1 MSKKLEPHV
10 FEKGDML
17 YIVAPVT
24 PFTPG
29 ASEIEEFAFAK
40 NLKEQAPNDNL
51 LWLRGQYVEADQ
63 PNRNG
68 QMWTSGELAIKS
80 VTPNFMP
87 VTVMHD
93 PRTAVGLI
101 ADTELK
107 VPEKDGVPRASIET
121 ALALWR
127 HRFPDVIEEAQTNY
141 EAGTLM
147 QSMECHSPHYSCK
160 ECGQTFQKLP
170 QGAERANWC
179 EHLAE
184 AAGNDGSTFGARILG
199 NVTFTGTGLIFGTR
213 GARGA
218 LDTAH
223 LDVFEEQ
230 VAEYHESAHRDT
242 GTRGTRTKSDR
253 KVTGVETVEISKSE
267 YDSLKAD
274 KAKLEDAETKLS
286 QSEEAKA
293 ESDKKVEEFETKAKT
308 AEDEKAEAEKKVKDF
323 EDKEQKVELATER
336 IGKLGSEFLGKL
348 GENTRK
354 RVDEQAGNLSDEEW
368 ESRLTELEE
377 MSDTKRD
384 AKKEGDEGDESGDK
398 GDKGGKGDEFSRE
411 EVARS
416 QSGSNGG
423 SGGGGKEPSRQE
435 RRSVVDGLMKT
446 PEKVK
451 SE

>member
-1 MSKKLEPHV
+1 MSKMKPHV

-40 NLKEQAPNDNL
+40 NLKQQAPNDNL
-51 LWLRGQYVEADQ
+51 LWLRGQYVEADHANQ
-63 PNRNG
+63 NG
-68 QMWTSGELAIKS
+68 QVWTAGELAVKS
-80 VTPNFMP
+80 MTPNFMP

-101 ADTELK
+101 ADADLK
-107 VPEKDGVPRASIET
+107 TPDKDGVPRARIET

-127 HRFPDVIEEAQTNY
+127 HRFPEVIQEAQANY

-147 QSMECHSPHYSCK
+147 QSMECHSPHYDCAV
-160 ECGQTFQKLP
+160 CGTRYQKLP
-170 QGAERANWC
+170 DGAEKANWC

-184 AAGNDGSTFGARILG
+184 AADKTGYTFGARILG

-218 LDTAH
+218 YDEAH
-223 LDVFEEQ
+223 LDVFQEQ
-230 VAEYHESAHRDT
+230 VAEYHEKAHRDT
-242 GTRGTRTKSDR
+242 RSRKPQRDR

-267 YDSLKAD
+267 YDKLQAD
-274 KAKLEDAETKLS
+274 SKKLEEAERKLSDAET
-286 QSEEAKA
+286 A
-293 ESDKKVEEFETKAKT
+293 
-308 AEDEKAEAEKKVKDF
+308 KAEAEKTVEETEVKLKDAEKAKDEAEKKVSDAEEEARKRD
-323 EDKEQKVELATER
+323 LAKER
-336 IGKLGSEFLGKL
+336 IDGLGSEFLAKL

-354 RVDEQAGNLSDEEW
+354 RVDEQAAAMSDEDW
-368 ESRLTELEE
+368 DARLNELEE
-377 MSDTKRD
+377 LTATKRD
-384 AKKEGDEGDESGDK
+384 AKKDGEGEGGEDGSE
-398 GDKGGKGDEFSRE
+398 GGKGEEFSRE

-416 QSGSNGG
+416 KAASNGG
-423 SGGGGKEPSRQE
+423 GDGGKEPSGAE
-435 RRSVVDGLMKT
+435 RRSVMSGLVK
-446 PEKVK
+446 PASGK

>member
-29 ASEIEEFAFAK
+29 VNEIEEFAFAK

-68 QMWTSGELAIKS
+68 QMWTAGELAIKS

-107 VPEKDGVPRASIET
+107 VPENDGVPRASIET

-127 HRFPDVIEEAQTNY
+127 HRFPDVIEEAQHNY

-179 EHLAE
+179 DHLAST
-184 AAGNDGSTFGARILG
+184 ADRDGYTFGARILG

-242 GTRGTRTKSDR
+242 ATRGTRPKDR

-267 YDSLKAD
+267 YESLQAD
-274 KAKLEDAETKLS
+274 KAKLAETETKLNDAET
-286 QSEEAKA
+286 AKA
-293 ESDKKVEEFETKAKT
+293 EAEKTVETLETEKKAV
-308 AEDEKAEAEKKVKDF
+308 EDEKAEAEKKVKTF
-323 EDKEQKVELATER
+323 EEKEQKSELANER
-336 IGKLGSEFLGKL
+336 IGGLGSEFLSKL

-354 RVDEQAGNLSDEEW
+354 RVDEQAGTMSDDDW
-368 ESRLTELEE
+368 EARLTELEE

-384 AKKEGDEGDESGDK
+384 AKKEGDEGEESGDK
-398 GDKGGKGDEFSRE
+398 GGGKGGTEFSRE

-416 QSGSNGG
+416 QAGG
-423 SGGGGKEPSRQE
+423 KGGGGEGGSEPSRTQ
-435 RRSVVDGLMKT
+435 RRSVIDGLIKT
-446 PEKVK
+446 PAK
-451 SE
+451 STSE